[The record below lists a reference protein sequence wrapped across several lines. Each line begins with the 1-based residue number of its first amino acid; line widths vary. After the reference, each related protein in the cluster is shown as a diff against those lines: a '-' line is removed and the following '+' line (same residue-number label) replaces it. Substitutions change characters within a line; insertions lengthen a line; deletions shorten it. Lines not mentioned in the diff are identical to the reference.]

1 VVIAFLLVALALG
14 IDNFAVALGI
24 GVSGVRG
31 SVRAR
36 VGVVFGVFEA
46 GMPVLGMLAG
56 HAVSARVGS
65 AADWVGGGILVA
77 VGGYQILGWY
87 RSRAVDTVPAGTVP
101 TDTVPADGDAWGTW
115 RLLASGFALSID
127 NLVVGFALGAYHVSL
142 ATAAIVIGLV
152 SAAMSLAGLELG
164 AKLGSLLGGAFGK
177 RGELAGGVVLAAVGI
192 AIAAGAF

>member
-56 HAVSARVGS
+56 HAVSARVGG

-87 RSRAVDTVPAGTVP
+87 RSRAV
-101 TDTVPADGDAWGTW
+101 DTVPADGDAWGTW

-164 AKLGSLLGGAFGK
+164 AKLGSALGGAFGK